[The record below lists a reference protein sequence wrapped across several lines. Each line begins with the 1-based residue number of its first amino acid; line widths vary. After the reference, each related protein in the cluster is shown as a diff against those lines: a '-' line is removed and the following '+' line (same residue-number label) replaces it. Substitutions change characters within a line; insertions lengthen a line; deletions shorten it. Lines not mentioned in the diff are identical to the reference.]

1 MRGLGVVCGSVG
13 PFGDLNKFDVTLV
26 VSLRSEM
33 MSVGRV
39 LSLLIVFR
47 LGWPF
52 GGPTNVQLQVLL
64 FFLYEELQVVGGW
77 TFVLPVVLLCVW
89 NASAL
94 SS

>member
-1 MRGLGVVCGSVG
+1 MSPSKMVGVYGGGGLGVVCGSVG

-64 FFLYEELQVVGGW
+64 FFPYEELQVVGGGPSYCLW
-77 TFVLPVVLLCVW
+77 FF
-89 NASAL
+89 
-94 SS
+94 